1 MSLQANRKEVK
12 TMILTIKQARLLKG
26 LTQSEMAQQLNV
38 HVQTYRNMENH
49 PDEVTV
55 GNAKKICDL
64 LEISYD
70 QIFFN
75 VDSTLS
81 RVGGGVTLEM

>member
-1 MSLQANRKEVK
+1 MSLQANRNEVK
-12 TMILTIKQARLLKG
+12 VMILTIKQARLIKG
-26 LTQSEMAQQLNV
+26 FTQNEMAQQLNV

-64 LEISYD
+64 LGISYD

-75 VDSTLS
+75 DNSTLS
-81 RVGGGVTLEM
+81 RVNEGLGLEM

>member
-1 MSLQANRKEVK
+1 
-12 TMILTIKQARLLKG
+12 MILTIKQARLIKG
-26 LTQSEMAQQLNV
+26 FTQTDMAQHLKV

-75 VDSTLS
+75 AYSTLS
-81 RVGGGVTLEM
+81 RVEGGVTLQM

>member
-1 MSLQANRKEVK
+1 
-12 TMILTIKQARLLKG
+12 MILTIKQARLLKG
-26 LTQSEMAQQLNV
+26 FTQNEMAQQLNV

-49 PDEVTV
+49 PDEITV

-75 VDSTLS
+75 TESTLS
-81 RVGGGVTLEM
+81 RVENRVTFEM

>member
-1 MSLQANRKEVK
+1 
-12 TMILTIKQARLLKG
+12 MILTIKQARLLKG
-26 LTQSEMAQQLNV
+26 FTQNDMAQELNV

-55 GNAKKICDL
+55 GNAKKISDL
-64 LEISYD
+64 LDISYD

-75 VDSTLS
+75 DNSTLS
-81 RVGGGVTLEM
+81 RIYNGVTLEM

>member
-1 MSLQANRKEVK
+1 
-12 TMILTIKQARLLKG
+12 MILTIKQARLLKG
-26 LTQSEMAQQLNV
+26 FTQNEMANQLNV
-38 HVQTYRNMENH
+38 HVQTYRNMEND

>member
-1 MSLQANRKEVK
+1 MSLQANRNEVK
-12 TMILTIKQARLLKG
+12 VMILTIKQARLIKG
-26 LTQSEMAQQLNV
+26 FTQTDMAQHLKV

-75 VDSTLS
+75 VNSTLS

>member
-1 MSLQANRKEVK
+1 
-12 TMILTIKQARLLKG
+12 MILTIKQARLLKG
-26 LTQSEMAQQLNV
+26 FTQNEMANQLNV

-75 VDSTLS
+75 VDSTFS
-81 RVGGGVTLEM
+81 RISSEVTLEM

>member
-1 MSLQANRKEVK
+1 
-12 TMILTIKQARLLKG
+12 MILTIKQARLLKG
-26 LTQSEMAQQLNV
+26 FTQNEMAQQLNV

-49 PDEVTV
+49 PDEVTI
-55 GNAKKICDL
+55 GNANKICDW
-64 LEISYD
+64 LEISYN

-81 RVGGGVTLEM
+81 RVESGVTLGM

>member
-1 MSLQANRKEVK
+1 MNLQANRKEVN

-49 PDEVTV
+49 SDDVTV

-81 RVGGGVTLEM
+81 RIRDGVTLEM

>member
-1 MSLQANRKEVK
+1 
-12 TMILTIKQARLLKG
+12 MILTIKQARLIKG
-26 LTQSEMAQQLNV
+26 FTQTDMAQHLKV

-81 RVGGGVTLEM
+81 RVEGGVTLEM

>member
-1 MSLQANRKEVK
+1 
-12 TMILTIKQARLLKG
+12 MILTMKQARLVKG
-26 LTQSEMAQQLNV
+26 ITQKEMANQLNV

-49 PDEVTV
+49 PDEVTI

-75 VDSTLS
+75 TNSTLS
-81 RVGGGVTLEM
+81 RGSGVQVSI

>member
-1 MSLQANRKEVK
+1 MSLQANRNEVK
-12 TMILTIKQARLLKG
+12 VMILTIKQARLIKG
-26 LTQSEMAQQLNV
+26 FTQTDMAQHLKV

-81 RVGGGVTLEM
+81 RVEGGVTLEM